1 MTRVSAFVEDLWQSE
16 SGQDL
21 VEYALLTA
29 LFAIA
34 VGAIMPNAAQAMR
47 SVYQSVDAV
56 LARYA

>member
-1 MTRVSAFVEDLWQSE
+1 MTRVPALFRKLREHE

-21 VEYALLTA
+21 VEYALLAA

-34 VGAIMPNAAQAMR
+34 IGAIMPNAAQAMH

-56 LARYA
+56 LTRYA